1 MITILP
7 DISSISKTRLTFNS
21 HPLISFYFASF
32 IFIRLF
38 QQWRWKRVAM
48 FRKDDHYFYRDAFTA
63 NNITLVD
70 DFEVKESMLTYA
82 VAQKARICYLFLVL

>member
-1 MITILP
+1 
-7 DISSISKTRLTFNS
+7 
-21 HPLISFYFASF
+21 
-32 IFIRLF
+32 
-38 QQWRWKRVAM
+38 M

-82 VAQKARICYLFLVL
+82 VAQKARLYSLSLLPSLPFFYLRKFQLIGKKVHTCPFVPLSVA